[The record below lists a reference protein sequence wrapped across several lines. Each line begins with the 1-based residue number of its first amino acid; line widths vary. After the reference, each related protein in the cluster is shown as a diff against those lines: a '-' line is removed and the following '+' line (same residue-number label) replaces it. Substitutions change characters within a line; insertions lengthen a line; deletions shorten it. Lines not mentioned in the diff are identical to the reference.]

1 MFYTYILYSE
11 NQDSYYVGYTGN
23 SLELRLRKHNT
34 NNKGFTGRSSDWK
47 VVYSESFLSK
57 SEAYSRERKIKSWK
71 SRLKIEEL
79 IAQV

>member
-11 NQDSYYVGYTGN
+11 NQDSYYVGHTGN

-34 NNKGFTGRSSDWK
+34 NHKGFTGRSSDWK

-57 SEAYSRERKIKSWK
+57 SEAFIFIIQKKS
-71 SRLKIEEL
+71 SFE
-79 IAQV
+79 